1 MAPSTPAARI
11 FLAYAPRAVGLRC
24 AVAYLASGRDAY
36 GWFTGARNGDERD
49 PGRLRD
55 TQRQRGRRRDCNQF
69 YSTRETAYIAVHDG
83 DLHSDWL
90 RDEARC
96 QELARMQEAFRREWL
111 FYRSDPDAGKQ
122 LQIYADA
129 ELAVGLVNIR
139 FERLNR
145 LSKLQ
150 PNWTYYSR
158 DFEQGVFKCLA
169 GHWPLDYGG
178 DDEA

>member
-1 MAPSTPAARI
+1 MPAPRI
-11 FLAYAPRAVGLRC
+11 FLAYAPRGVGLRC

-36 GWFTGARNGDERD
+36 GWFTGARNGDLSSAYFVLE
-49 PGRLRD
+49 
-55 TQRQRGRRRDCNQF
+55 QF
-69 YSTRETAYIAVHDG
+69 YTPRETAYIAVDEG

-90 RDEARC
+90 RDETRC

-111 FYRSDPDAGKQ
+111 SYRSDPDAGKQ
-122 LQIYADA
+122 LQSYADA
-129 ELAVGLVNIR
+129 ELAVGLANIR

-158 DFEQGVFKCLA
+158 DFEQGVLQCLA

-178 DDEA
+178 DDEV

>member
-11 FLAYAPRAVGLRC
+11 FLAYAPRGVGLRC

-36 GWFTGARNGDERD
+36 GWFTGARNGDLSSGYFVLE
-49 PGRLRD
+49 
-55 TQRQRGRRRDCNQF
+55 QF

-96 QELARMQEAFRREWL
+96 QELARMQEAYRREWL
-111 FYRSDPDAGKQ
+111 FYLSYPDARKQ

-158 DFEQGVFKCLA
+158 DFEQGVLKCLA